1 MGGGID
7 LGDLRFR
14 PHVVGIVELW
24 KDFLCNDET
33 LSFPGAGPRR
43 WPERQLSQRRW
54 PHEAQL
60 ISSH

>member
-14 PHVVGIVELW
+14 SHVVEIVENL
-24 KDFLCNDET
+24 KDVLSDDEP

-43 WPERQLSQRRW
+43 WPERQLSRRAG
-54 PHEAQL
+54 PVRL
-60 ISSH
+60 S